1 MMDPISGRN
10 RGYCFVTFTEKKAA
24 EEAVR
29 QVTTG
34 VFSIARFKLLF
45 FLVGQSQCGWWRG
58 TVVECRSLAG
68 ELSLSC
74 ARPAADG

>member
-34 VFSIARFKLLF
+34 VFFNCQIQTTVFWWGNPSV
-45 FLVGQSQCGWWRG
+45 VGGVAQW
-58 TVVECRSLAG
+58 
-68 ELSLSC
+68 
-74 ARPAADG
+74 